1 MAKLYND
8 FQAANLMSFGKSF
21 SRLNGQPLDKSEAWF
36 DLESAQAYARTDAA
50 YVGQKIFVVNSD
62 AGTVTHYSIKNVAGD
77 LEELG
82 AATLGDNKSI
92 ELSGKV
98 LSLKNFGKQYYKYLA
113 VGDTDKDGNEVTS
126 AKYELTEGFID
137 GLEVK
142 VREVSTSAD
151 DGTVT
156 KSYELAYYQPNPTTV
171 EGLSSQIASLTTQI
185 QGAADAAAE
194 AKSIAESKISDVKG
208 TGAVVASV
216 DEGKVATIKINLDN
230 SGNVQFSETDSGLKA
245 EVEIPAQ
252 AEYSIKK
259 LDESSEGASASY
271 QLTKDGTGVGA
282 VIDIP
287 KDMVVSSGSVVVNP
301 EGQPEG
307 TYIEIVL
314 ANAESSKLY
323 INVGNLIE
331 YVTSGSVE
339 GDMIFVAVD
348 PVTHKVTATVT
359 DGTVTKSKLTAE
371 VQASLDKADSAMQSV
386 TILGFELKNGDELT
400 VDQAKTALGLGSAA
414 YESLDDVE
422 STMDQKIEAALAWGS
437 IG

>member
-36 DLESAQAYARTDAA
+36 DLASAQAYARTDAA

-113 VGDTDKDGNEVTS
+113 VGDTDKDGSEVTS

-171 EGLSSQIASLTTQI
+171 EDLSSQIASLTTQI

-194 AKSIAESKISDVKG
+194 AKSIAESKISDIKG
-208 TGAVVASV
+208 SGAVVATV
-216 DEGKVATIKINLDN
+216 GEGKIATVKINLDN
-230 SGNVQFSETDSGLKA
+230 SGNVQFSETDDGLKA

-252 AEYSIKK
+252 SEYVIKK
-259 LDESSEGASASY
+259 LDEATEGASASY

-287 KDMVVSSGSVVVNP
+287 KDMVISSGRVVTNP
-301 EGQPEG
+301 EGQAEG

-314 ANAESSKLY
+314 ANADSDKLY
-323 INVGNLIE
+323 INVGDLIE
-331 YVTSGSVE
+331 YVTTGSVE
-339 GDMIFVAVD
+339 GDMIFVTVD
-348 PVTHKVTATVT
+348 ADHKVTATIT
-359 DGTVTKSKLTAE
+359 DGTVTKAKLVAE
-371 VQASLDKADSAMQSV
+371 VQASLDKADTAVQSV
-386 TILGFELKNGDELT
+386 TILGFELKNGYELT
-400 VDQAKTALGLGSAA
+400 VDQTKTALGLGSAA
-414 YESLDDVE
+414 YENLDDVE
-422 STMDQKIEAALAWGS
+422 STMDQKIEAALSWGS